1 MCAHYLGRW
10 GRMQHPCNSR
20 RLKNLLSPSYETW
33 CSLQEGKGYW
43 EGQRREC
50 WTAGL
55 SEGYKTKCIFP
66 ISVRIL
72 CLIHLYLTLS
82 SYSQDLTHK
91 KVLTMSNLTYLR
103 KLAQVSNPQ
112 ALPQSVLFTHTP
124 TSLTIFDAYPK
135 SIFHF
140 LILPRPVPPLSV
152 SDLANLRT
160 LLKSD
165 KARAKD
171 VLLGLRQDALTMKGA
186 IEDEMMSRY
195 GFKWGVW
202 IGFHAV
208 PSME

>member
-1 MCAHYLGRW
+1 MA
-10 GRMQHPCNSR
+10 N
-20 RLKNLLSPSYETW
+20 
-33 CSLQEGKGYW
+33 
-43 EGQRREC
+43 
-50 WTAGL
+50 
-55 SEGYKTKCIFP
+55 
-66 ISVRIL
+66 
-72 CLIHLYLTLS
+72 
-82 SYSQDLTHK
+82 LTH
-91 KVLTMSNLTYLR
+91 LW

-124 TSLTIFDAYPK
+124 TSLTVFDAYPK

-152 SDLANLRT
+152 LDLANLRT

-171 VLLGLRQDALTMKGA
+171 VLLGLRQDALAMKGA

-208 PSME
+208 PSMECVFDKVFEPIK